1 LGNVSSAIEGSG
13 ERSSAAQGRQARAPK
28 ADRPRLDEMRL
39 GDLGRGLTRLSPF
52 LAAVGAAL
60 LLVVAPPNGH
70 SALQAAASGGQ
81 KHFQLPTEGTP
92 NPASD
97 AAATAAPA
105 STGPQPAG
113 LAADSAPSPA
123 VTPAASI
130 AAPAASAS
138 ASAVPDSSAAGAP
151 TVSPSADQTA
161 VTPLTVAAKAWAS
174 REAGTPLAGTDVPAG
189 TLPVGNRLGQVDK
202 ASFVRLS
209 GTATS
214 LTLTADPSG
223 ARNLAGAGSVQACP
237 VTASWTAGDA
247 MPLDQAPAY
256 DTTKCVAGTHPDDSS
271 WSFDLGAF
279 ADRAGG
285 NGFAL
290 VPAPDAPVDFQVA
303 FKAG

>member
-1 LGNVSSAIEGSG
+1 MEGSG
-13 ERSSAAQGRQARAPK
+13 ERSSAAPRRQPRPRG
-28 ADRPRLDEMRL
+28 ADRPRFDEIRL
-39 GDLGRGLTRLSPF
+39 GDVGRGLTRLSPF

-60 LLVVAPPNGH
+60 LLVVVPPNGH
-70 SALQAAASGGQ
+70 GALQAASSGAQ

-105 STGPQPAG
+105 STSGPQPPG
-113 LAADSAPSPA
+113 PTADSAPSLAVAPA
-123 VTPAASI
+123 TSI
-130 AAPAASAS
+130 AAPVTSAPAVAAPEAS
-138 ASAVPDSSAAGAP
+138 VGDA

-174 REAGTPLAGTDVPAG
+174 RDAGTPLASTDVPAG
-189 TLPVGNRLGQVDK
+189 TLPVGNRLGQLDK

-209 GTATS
+209 GTATT

-237 VTASWTAGDA
+237 VTASWTAADA
-247 MPLDQAPAY
+247 MALDQAPAY
-256 DTTKCVAGTHPDDSS
+256 DTTKCVAGTHPDDST

>member
-1 LGNVSSAIEGSG
+1 MGNVSSAIEGSG

-70 SALQAAASGGQ
+70 SALQAAASGSQ

-105 STGPQPAG
+105 GSNGPQPPG
-113 LAADSAPSPA
+113 PTADSAPSLA
-123 VTPAASI
+123 VAPVASI
-130 AAPAASAS
+130 AAPVTSAPAVAASDTS
-138 ASAVPDSSAAGAP
+138 GGAAP
-151 TVSPSADQTA
+151 VSPSADQTA

-209 GTATS
+209 GTATG